1 MKFIFFGTPYVARDT
16 LATLC
21 AHGYRPEAVVTNP
34 DAPSGRGQLLT
45 PSPTNVFATE
55 QNIPVHT
62 PDVLDNA
69 FLERVNAYGAEAA
82 IVVAY
87 GKIFPQSLIESFP
100 LGAINVHYSLLP
112 KYRGAAPVE
121 HALRNGETETG
132 VTIQLMVLQ
141 MDAGDVL
148 AQERI
153 AIDPMD
159 TTSTLRP
166 KLITAGAELLVS
178 LMPQIAEGTLVPI
191 PQNHDEA
198 TYAPKLRKEDAELT
212 LTPEYH
218 HTNWNKYRAF
228 KEWSGVYFFTERNGT
243 RIRVKVTEATL
254 TDDGV
259 FLIQRVIP
267 EGKKE
272 MDYETFLQQ

>member
-16 LATLC
+16 LAVLC

-34 DAPSGRGQLLT
+34 NAPHGRGQLLT

-55 QNIPVHT
+55 HHIPVHT
-62 PDVLDNA
+62 PDVLDEA
-69 FLERVNAYGAEAA
+69 FIEELAVYGADVA

-87 GKIFPQSLIESFP
+87 GKIFPSSLIDAFP
-100 LGAINVHYSLLP
+100 KGAINVHYSLLP

-121 HALRNGETETG
+121 HALLHGETETG
-132 VTIQLMVLQ
+132 VTIQQMVFQ
-141 MDAGDVL
+141 MDAGDIL
-148 AQERI
+148 AQARI
-153 AIDPMD
+153 SIDPID

-166 KLITAGAELLVS
+166 KLIACGAELLVS
-178 LMPQIAEGTLVPI
+178 HMPQIADGTLSPT

-212 LTPEYH
+212 LSPEH
-218 HTNWNKYRAF
+218 HERNWNKYRAF
-228 KEWSGVYFFTERNGT
+228 KEWSGVYFFAERGSA
-243 RIRVKVTEATL
+243 RIRVKVTEATH
-254 TDDGV
+254 TDEGI
-259 FLIQRVIP
+259 FQILRVIP

-272 MDYETFLQQ
+272 MDYEVFLQQ